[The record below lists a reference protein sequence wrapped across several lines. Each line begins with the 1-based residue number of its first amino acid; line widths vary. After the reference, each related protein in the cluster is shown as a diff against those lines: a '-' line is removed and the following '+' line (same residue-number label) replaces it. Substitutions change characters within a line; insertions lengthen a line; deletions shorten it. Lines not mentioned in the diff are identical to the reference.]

1 MATYITVQRLVF
13 SKSGVFH
20 TSLESNLTVAD
31 GFTERSYSTVSTDA
45 GSSVPFWVP
54 GVSPHKVYML
64 IGENVLRGKTKIDI

>member
-31 GFTERSYSTVSTDA
+31 GFTERSYSTVSPCP
-45 GSSVPFWVP
+45 SKIP
-54 GVSPHKVYML
+54 GTVLYIPGTGYCISEGVKVCEL
-64 IGENVLRGKTKIDI
+64 LE